1 MKVYV
6 LTEGC
11 YSGYHIIGVTLDE
24 EQAKIAADALS
35 NEHFIVNCEEFE
47 TNDINVIKSG
57 WNLWKIYFDKKTHA
71 ITRIYQ
77 SKYPD
82 CLGAVRLTCDEILE
96 IVDYSC
102 ADGALLQYISDAIC
116 VEVYAEDK
124 EHAVKS
130 ASDKLSK
137 YLAEQAGI

>member
-11 YSGYHIIGVTLDE
+11 YSDYHIIGITLDE

-35 NEHFIVNCEEFE
+35 NRHCTVNCEEFE
-47 TNDINVIKSG
+47 TDDINFIKPG
-57 WNLWKIYFDKKTHA
+57 WHLWYIYFDKKTHA
-71 ITRIYQ
+71 ITRTYR
-77 SKYPD
+77 SDYPD
-82 CLGAVRLTCDEILE
+82 RLNTVWLTRDKIW
-96 IVDYSC
+96 
-102 ADGALLQYISDAIC
+102 C
-116 VEVYAEDK
+116 VEVYAEDE
-124 EHAVKS
+124 EHAIKS

>member
-1 MKVYV
+1 MKVYI

-11 YSGYHIIGVTLDE
+11 YSDYHIIGVTLNE

-47 TNDINVIKSG
+47 TDDINVIKSG
-57 WNLWKIYFDKKTHA
+57 WNLWEVYFDEKTHA

-82 CLGAVRLTCDEILE
+82 CLGTVRLTCGETF
-96 IVDYSC
+96 
-102 ADGALLQYISDAIC
+102 C

-124 EHAVKS
+124 EHAIKS

>member
-11 YSGYHIIGVTLDE
+11 YSAYHIIGVTLDE

-35 NEHFIVNCEEFE
+35 NRNFTVNCEEFE
-47 TNDINVIKSG
+47 TNDINIIKPG
-57 WNLWKIYFDKKTHA
+57 CNLWEIYFDEKTHA
-71 ITRIYQ
+71 ITRIYR
-77 SKYPD
+77 SEYPD
-82 CLGAVRLTCDEILE
+82 CLGTVQLMRNKTF
-96 IVDYSC
+96 
-102 ADGALLQYISDAIC
+102 C

-124 EHAVKS
+124 EHAIKY

>member
-35 NEHFIVNCEEFE
+35 NSHFTVNCEEFE
-47 TNDINVIKSG
+47 TNDINVVKPG
-57 WNLWKIYFDKKTHA
+57 WKLWEIYFDEKTHA
-71 ITRIYQ
+71 ITRIYR
-77 SKYPD
+77 SEYPD
-82 CLGAVRLTCDEILE
+82 CLGAVQLMRDKTF
-96 IVDYSC
+96 
-102 ADGALLQYISDAIC
+102 C

-124 EHAVKS
+124 EHAIKS

>member
-11 YSGYHIIGVTLDE
+11 YSDYHIIGVTLDE

-35 NEHFIVNCEEFE
+35 NEYFTVNCEEFE

-57 WNLWKIYFDKKTHA
+57 WNLWEVYFDEKTHA
-71 ITRIYQ
+71 ITRIYR
-77 SKYPD
+77 SEYHD
-82 CLGAVRLTCDEILE
+82 CLGTIQLMRDKTF
-96 IVDYSC
+96 
-102 ADGALLQYISDAIC
+102 C

>member
-11 YSGYHIIGVTLDE
+11 YSDYHIIGVTLDE
-24 EQAKIAADALS
+24 KQAKIAADALS
-35 NEHFIVNCEEFE
+35 NEYFTVNCEEFE
-47 TNDINVIKSG
+47 TNDINDINVIKSG
-57 WNLWKIYFDKKTHA
+57 WNLWEVYFDEKTHA
-71 ITRIYQ
+71 ITRIYR

-82 CLGAVRLTCDEILE
+82 CLGTVQLMRNKTF
-96 IVDYSC
+96 
-102 ADGALLQYISDAIC
+102 C

-124 EHAVKS
+124 EHAIKS

>member
-11 YSGYHIIGVTLDE
+11 YSDYHIIGVTLDE
-24 EQAKIAADALS
+24 EQAKIAAGALS
-35 NEHFIVNCEEFE
+35 NRHFTVNCEEFE
-47 TNDINVIKSG
+47 TNDINIVKPG
-57 WNLWKIYFDKKTHA
+57 WKLWEIYFDKKTHA

-77 SKYPD
+77 SEYPD
-82 CLGAVRLTCDEILE
+82 CLGNVQLILDKE
-96 IVDYSC
+96 F
-102 ADGALLQYISDAIC
+102 C

-124 EHAVKS
+124 EHAIKS